1 MPSYAVELTTRYDG
15 LVIASF
21 PDLPG
26 VTALGVDDE
35 DARAE
40 ARRALEEAL
49 TAMGRKAWC
58 HPRRGRGAVQRSR
71 CGCWRGRFRP
81 ERSAALGEPADGEIS
96 DERERPKQEERGAD
110 GADADQQ
117 RIPSRRPGE
126 TGAHAEQLGVGFIE
140 SVAGHCPGPD
150 VKAW

>member
-26 VTALGVDDE
+26 VTALGVDEE

-49 TAMGRKAWC
+49 TAMGREGLA
-58 HPRRGRGAVQRSR
+58 PPEARARGGAAIEVRVLA
-71 CGCWRGRFRP
+71 RP
-81 ERSAALGEPADGEIS
+81 VPA
-96 DERERPKQEERGAD
+96 
-110 GADADQQ
+110 
-117 RIPSRRPGE
+117 
-126 TGAHAEQLGVGFIE
+126 
-140 SVAGHCPGPD
+140 
-150 VKAW
+150 